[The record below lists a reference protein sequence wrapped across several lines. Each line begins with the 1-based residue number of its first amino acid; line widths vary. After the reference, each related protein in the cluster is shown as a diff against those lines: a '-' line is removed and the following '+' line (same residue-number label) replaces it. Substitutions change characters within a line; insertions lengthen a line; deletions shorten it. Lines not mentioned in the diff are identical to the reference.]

1 MATTTLLPPV
11 PTIRPMRTPR
21 RGALSTA
28 LLLATA
34 FLALAAVVQS
44 GLTASADGHLQ
55 WLPVWSAEHGLMPI
69 LRAVEVVFH
78 PDHIGYV
85 GLVIAGGYLL
95 RGQVRVATF
104 VVATLWLTRYAT
116 SHLKSLVGRERP
128 SWQYGGHEHVG
139 AAFPSGHASAA
150 AALVGVVVVLGFVSA
165 TNEQQ
170 RRRWTHLAWTRG
182 AIVLVVVGADRI
194 LLGRHYPT
202 DVLAGCL
209 VAACITLVVAVVT
222 GLVPARP
229 GSQASGRAVA
239 ERGRR
244 HGASPNPPRQQA
256 TGQQAHEAAGDQQ
269 PDPHQAPGAVDV
281 VHDHRQVALVP
292 EEVLAG

>member
-1 MATTTLLPPV
+1 MATTTLLPQV
-11 PTIRPMRTPR
+11 PAIRPMATPR

-34 FLALAAVVQS
+34 FVALAAVVRS
-44 GLTASADGHLQ
+44 GLTASTEGRLQ
-55 WLPVWSAEHGLMPI
+55 SLPVWSAEHGLMPL
-69 LRAVEVVFH
+69 LRALEVAFH
-78 PDHIGYV
+78 PDNVAFV
-85 GLVIAGGYLL
+85 GLVIAGAYLL
-95 RGQVRVATF
+95 RGQVRVAGF

-150 AALVGVVVVLGFVSA
+150 AALVGVIVVLGLVSA
-165 TNEQQ
+165 TNEGQ

-209 VAACITLVVAVVT
+209 LAACITLVVAVLA
-222 GLVPARP
+222 GLVPARRVEP
-229 GSQASGRAVA
+229 GTGDAGQSSGA
-239 ERGRR
+239 
-244 HGASPNPPRQQA
+244 PPLR
-256 TGQQAHEAAGDQQ
+256 
-269 PDPHQAPGAVDV
+269 
-281 VHDHRQVALVP
+281 DHRP
-292 EEVLAG
+292 TPAGGDRRSPVRQ